1 MPAALK
7 LVRIGGGFLLLI
19 AGVLLALPGVPGPG
33 IPIVLLALA
42 ILSRHFTWAERAVSW
57 IKRKIRR

>member
-7 LVRIGGGFLLLI
+7 AARIGGGFLLLI

-42 ILSRHFTWAERAVSW
+42 ILSRHFAWAERAISW